1 MDQVGKN
8 GDVTEHV
15 TPPPPAS
22 PRLLSPGV
30 LIASTEPRQEMRAE
44 NLERIWKRIWKE
56 SGKNL
61 AIPSSV
67 ERKCG

>member
-44 NLERIWKRIWKE
+44 NLERIWKESGKNLKRIWKE
-56 SGKNL
+56 SCD
-61 AIPSSV
+61 SV
-67 ERKCG
+67 KC